1 MFNCE
6 YLIPPPSPPV
16 LYLYTSKIT
25 MFSFSVVSQIYTVNL
40 LEESVLRGNAAIFKC
55 HISTFVTEYVSVSSW
70 IISEGDI
77 NELEIK
83 AESNDL
89 GTLIFHRFC
98 CNYYIPFFPFL
109 VPTPYKLF

>member
-1 MFNCE
+1 MF
-6 YLIPPPSPPV
+6 L
-16 LYLYTSKIT
+16 
-25 MFSFSVVSQIYTVNL
+25 FSVVSQIYTVNL

-98 CNYYIPFFPFL
+98 CNYYFPFFSFSCPDSLQTVLTVHVCL
-109 VPTPYKLF
+109 VTTFSGFSSVHH